1 MNILVTGACG
11 FIGSHLVE
19 KLVKRVLMLLHSLF
33 IMQEDQM
40 VGWII
45 LTKE

>member
-19 KLVKRVLMLLHSLF
+19 ACKKGLMLLHSLF

-40 VGWII
+40 VGWI